1 MRRFDDAVDGHIW
14 LIGMMGA
21 GKSAS
26 GRMLASR
33 LERDFI
39 DTDAEVAARTGCS
52 VAQLWGEQGEAAF
65 RGLEAAT
72 VARLTDRDDAV
83 IATGGGVVLDSGNVA
98 TMRLSGFVVWLMAEP
113 ATLSARVGR
122 PDTRPLLTG
131 DSSPQRLGVI
141 LAERASLYAGA
152 AHATVVTEDLS
163 VTGVAQRVEDLWN
176 AS

>member
-1 MRRFDDAVDGHIW
+1 MDGHIW

-21 GKSAS
+21 GKSAA
-26 GRMLASR
+26 GRILASR

-65 RGLEAAT
+65 RAMEAAT
-72 VARLTDRDDAV
+72 VAGLTDRDDAV
-83 IATGGGVVLDSGNVA
+83 IATGGGVVLDSDNVA
-98 TMRLSGFVVWLMAEP
+98 AIRRSGFVVWLMAEP

-122 PDTRPLLTG
+122 PDGRPLLTP
-131 DSSPQRLGVI
+131 DNSPQRLGLI
-141 LAERASLYAGA
+141 LAERTSLYAEA

-163 VTGVAQRVEDLWN
+163 VPEVAQRIEELWI